1 MSQGFVVLAQN
12 TEKVDYVRCA
22 EALAMSIKRVM
33 PSANISIV
41 TDDACY
47 SNVWDEIIPLPY
59 GDLAPKSDWKLINDW
74 QVYEA
79 SPYDYTI
86 KLEADLFIPRS
97 IDFWWNTL
105 KQRDVVVSTTIRNF
119 KQEVSEIGRAHV

>member
-47 SNVWDEIIPLPY
+47 SNVWDEII
-59 GDLAPKSDWKLINDW
+59 DRKSTRLN
-74 QVYEA
+74 
-79 SPYDYTI
+79 S
-86 KLEADLFIPRS
+86 S
-97 IDFWWNTL
+97 
-105 KQRDVVVSTTIRNF
+105 
-119 KQEVSEIGRAHV
+119 H